1 VFLGCATQFFQ
12 RLVMQQCGD
21 GGVGILNL
29 LDGGLMPY
37 TQVNGS
43 SFPAS
48 DPDLIGSAPVPSD
61 PNYASLAIDFVKAN
75 APESV
80 DGEPT
85 HFFTRFMGSVTLGDA
100 FPNGGGDP
108 SLLPLLNLQVWG
120 LPTSKPA
127 YDPTNHDFIYQRF
140 QRGIMHYD
148 KGCGCTQ
155 GLLLADYFKG
165 LLTGELLP
173 ADLAAQAASS
183 PLLRAAAKGGKP
195 PIATDFSNAFVQD
208 SPQVAVAAPAPAP
221 AAPAAAAALPSIPG
235 PLVTSPDYGLN
246 LFLWGHPNTT
256 ERDLNLTTGAGF
268 RWQKSLF
275 QWRQIEGAGKG
286 QFDWS
291 EADRVVHA
299 ASMDRIK
306 TIARLDFQP
315 AWARKDGANNGPPD
329 NYQDYWDFVST
340 FVNRYNS
347 NSTIGRVYAVEIW
360 NEPNLDRE
368 WGNQPISAQSAADY
382 VRLLGGAYT
391 AAKAA
396 DPNVLV
402 VTAGLSPTGVTN
414 AHSADDVQYLQWL
427 YDAGIQGKFDA
438 LGAHGNTQAPCVEC
452 DLNSLPAFSH
462 PSFYFRRVEQLRE
475 VMVRNGDQA
484 KQVWLLEFGW
494 TADKVHP
501 AYSWFAVSEDKKAD
515 NIVQAFQ
522 YARDHWKPWI
532 GVMTL
537 WTIADPS
544 WTPDRE
550 EYWWA
555 ITNPDG
561 TVRPAYR
568 ALATASRGGAFQ

>member
-1 VFLGCATQFFQ
+1 
-12 RLVMQQCGD
+12 
-21 GGVGILNL
+21 
-29 LDGGLMPY
+29 
-37 TQVNGS
+37 
-43 SFPAS
+43 
-48 DPDLIGSAPVPSD
+48 
-61 PNYASLAIDFVKAN
+61 
-75 APESV
+75 
-80 DGEPT
+80 
-85 HFFTRFMGSVTLGDA
+85 
-100 FPNGGGDP
+100 
-108 SLLPLLNLQVWG
+108 
-120 LPTSKPA
+120 
-127 YDPTNHDFIYQRF
+127 
-140 QRGIMHYD
+140 
-148 KGCGCTQ
+148 
-155 GLLLADYFKG
+155 
-165 LLTGELLP
+165 
-173 ADLAAQAASS
+173 
-183 PLLRAAAKGGKP
+183 
-195 PIATDFSNAFVQD
+195 
-208 SPQVAVAAPAPAP
+208 
-221 AAPAAAAALPSIPG
+221 
-235 PLVTSPDYGLN
+235 VTSPDYGLN
-246 LFLWGHPNTT
+246 LFVWGHPATT
-256 ERDLNLTTGAGF
+256 ERDLNLTSGAGF

-291 EADRVVHA
+291 EADRVLHA
-299 ASMDRIK
+299 ASMARIK

-315 AWARKDGANNGPPD
+315 TWARKDGAGNGPPD
-329 NYQDYWDFVST
+329 NYQDYWDFVSA
-340 FVNRYNS
+340 FVSRYGS
-347 NSTIGRVYAVEIW
+347 NSDKNIGRVYAVEIW

-368 WGNQPISAQSAADY
+368 WGNQPISSHSAADY
-382 VRLLGGAYT
+382 VRLLGGAYA

-402 VTAGLSPTGVTN
+402 ISAGLSPTGVTD

-438 LGAHGNTQAPCVEC
+438 LGAHGNTQAPCVDC

-462 PSFYFRRVEQLRE
+462 PSFYFRRVEQLRD
-475 VMVRNGDQA
+475 VMVRNGDQG
-484 KQVWLLEFGW
+484 KQIWLLEFGW

-522 YARDHWKPWI
+522 YARKHWTPWI

-568 ALATASRGGAFQ
+568 ALTTASRSGAFQ